1 MCKSTNGRRKVV
13 ISGAG
18 PAGLLCAALLLARNN
33 ETDATVEYD
42 VTLIDGL
49 QDFGALS
56 KEELAKSFRSWMLGL
71 ATHGLDAIRELPE
84 LYNNYV
90 KGEGVELKE
99 FNIYLGKKK
108 FGQTADD
115 SGNVPEAFI
124 VDRNFIVAAIARYV
138 KEKHENDDHFTPM
151 YRSTCQYVD
160 YDNQRILVRNK
171 ELKEE
176 TYVEYDLLIGCDG
189 VRSTVREALIKRH
202 SDFSCSITDIFNNFK
217 AVHVD
222 RPKSISSE
230 GMSLLPDMFPCFQGI
245 ALPETGGKV
254 NISCG
259 FPRHLMDEV
268 DEELKSDDYRIVAK
282 YVKEK
287 FKAFELVDYD
297 DFAKQWVGQRWN
309 QTGMVHCNYYHSS
322 QMNIVIMGDAA
333 HATSPSIGMGMNTAL
348 RDAQEFCNIL
358 KENKDD
364 LSLTLPAFSEARVK
378 EGNSLTSLA
387 NNLYCFNKKQQM
399 IETIHMIARSFFHKK
414 FPSLVANH
422 PQNMIG
428 VRGIMLSDV
437 FDHATK
443 LRIIPKHRSI
453 NEKIRIEHFEK
464 SCGMVKPCKT
474 GSKARLIIGAVL
486 AALATATYT
495 RYTAIV

>member
-1 MCKSTNGRRKVV
+1 
-13 ISGAG
+13 
-18 PAGLLCAALLLARNN
+18 
-33 ETDATVEYD
+33 
-42 VTLIDGL
+42 
-49 QDFGALS
+49 
-56 KEELAKSFRSWMLGL
+56 
-71 ATHGLDAIRELPE
+71 
-84 LYNNYV
+84 
-90 KGEGVELKE
+90 
-99 FNIYLGKKK
+99 
-108 FGQTADD
+108 
-115 SGNVPEAFI
+115 
-124 VDRNFIVAAIARYV
+124 
-138 KEKHENDDHFTPM
+138 
-151 YRSTCQYVD
+151 
-160 YDNQRILVRNK
+160 
-171 ELKEE
+171 
-176 TYVEYDLLIGCDG
+176 
-189 VRSTVREALIKRH
+189 
-202 SDFSCSITDIFNNFK
+202 
-217 AVHVD
+217 
-222 RPKSISSE
+222 
-230 GMSLLPDMFPCFQGI
+230 
-245 ALPETGGKV
+245 
-254 NISCG
+254 
-259 FPRHLMDEV
+259 
-268 DEELKSDDYRIVAK
+268 
-282 YVKEK
+282 
-287 FKAFELVDYD
+287 
-297 DFAKQWVGQRWN
+297 
-309 QTGMVHCNYYHSS
+309 MVHCNYYHSS